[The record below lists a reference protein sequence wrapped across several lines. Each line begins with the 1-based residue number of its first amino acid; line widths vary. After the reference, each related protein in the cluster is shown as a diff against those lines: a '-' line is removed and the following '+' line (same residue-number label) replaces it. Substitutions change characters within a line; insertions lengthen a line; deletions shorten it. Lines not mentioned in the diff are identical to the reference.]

1 MDLYLLSVLFNFIC
15 IASVMGF
22 APSQQIAS
30 QRNDRRSSSSSLH
43 MSNIFDNM
51 GKFFDGLGKTKVE
64 PDFDVPSVEDVDGAY
79 VGSKRIIT
87 IPGTFRH
94 VGHVCCFIHNHYCH
108 PNATS
113 QPDMTHPAKTMK
125 IGGLRLY
132 CNLYLMGLQNTP
144 EDGCWKAHQE
154 DDNEV
159 NLRYRDM
166 TGCIIII
173 FKEDEIT
180 IDRLGSMPS
189 MKYLLHESIV
199 LNGFLDQLDA
209 IVFEG
214 DVAEENRLLT
224 LPEPG
229 DQILNAR
236 DVLSF
241 S

>member
-1 MDLYLLSVLFNFIC
+1 MDFYNLSVIFSFIC
-15 IASVMGF
+15 VVCVKGF
-22 APSQQIAS
+22 APSQQTAS
-30 QRNDRRSSSSSLH
+30 KRNYERRSSSSSTLP
-43 MSNIFDNM
+43 MSNIFDDM
-51 GKFFDGLGKTKVE
+51 GKFFDGLGKTKEVE
-64 PDFDVPSVEDVDGAY
+64 PDFEVPPVEDVDGEY

-87 IPGTFRH
+87 IP
-94 VGHVCCFIHNHYCH
+94 VSFIILTQQMH
-108 PNATS
+108 P
-113 QPDMTHPAKTMK
+113 DIKLYPAKTMK

-144 EDGCWKAHQE
+144 EAGCWKAHQE

-214 DVAEENRLLT
+214 DVAEKNRLLT

>member
-1 MDLYLLSVLFNFIC
+1 MKLY
-15 IASVMGF
+15 
-22 APSQQIAS
+22 
-30 QRNDRRSSSSSLH
+30 
-43 MSNIFDNM
+43 
-51 GKFFDGLGKTKVE
+51 
-64 PDFDVPSVEDVDGAY
+64 
-79 VGSKRIIT
+79 
-87 IPGTFRH
+87 
-94 VGHVCCFIHNHYCH
+94 
-108 PNATS
+108 
-113 QPDMTHPAKTMK
+113 PAKTMK

-144 EDGCWKAHQE
+144 EAGCWKAHQE

-173 FKEDEIT
+173 FKENEIT

-214 DVAEENRLLT
+214 DVAEKNRLLT